1 MHARTHARR
10 EHRDMSGSFGVEG
23 PCGKILDT
31 MPIPVKAGQYDWPF
45 LRPAAFVQLLA
56 RENPRFGDMLKAVG
70 PRLRLA
76 FYLDEIKPGNIL
88 RPDAGRTLCNFY
100 WCFLDL
106 PSWFRAR
113 DSGWML
119 FGCFPY
125 KLVKGVRGGYSFL
138 FGEMLKQFFDNDP
151 LLDFR
156 SGFPCRCAEGLFLC
170 LGDFTML
177 VSDEKALKEV
187 LMLRG
192 ASGTKPCLFCQNVLG
207 HMPAES
213 VENDEYLVHYSNPDR
228 TRFRCHTS
236 ESFDLQLQR
245 LRRARDNKKELQRL
259 GQVYGLHYCPQGV
272 LFRPALSSIVKPI
285 ECVMYDYMH
294 ILLASGGLAQYQL
307 NSFVKRLKDEGI
319 ALEMMDAFARSMFFP
334 KGWGKLPPNFFAERV
349 CMDPGSMMKTFAG
362 EVLTAIAVL
371 EMLVERTLES
381 AGVLPAD
388 CECLVLL
395 CKMIN
400 IFQGPSAAQHTR
412 ELTSLIDGYT
422 ALFARIYAECTRP
435 KMHWLHHVPE
445 GIERFKTCV
454 ACFAPER
461 KHRSIKSVAT
471 FVTNDTLSMHVTL
484 RIAEDTRR
492 TFQQEEL
499 TLPCYLVGGQEVDW
513 ARELLRPHVP
523 DVSVVRRSGTMVT
536 PTGRVQS
543 EDVVYIPRLHKVG
556 QARIFLQAT
565 LHSGAFVFLVELA
578 LHEHVGDYIFSS
590 HGQACLLVWEEDFRA
605 IPYAVRSC
613 GSLQLLRQQ
622 QPGLKAYRAMQTS

>member
-1 MHARTHARR
+1 MTTRPFRTDRGIILPRSVSFSARAALQSQEGEEEVPLRTRARR
-10 EHRDMSGSFGVEG
+10 EHRDISGSFRVEG

-151 LLDFR
+151 LLDSR
-156 SGFPCRCAEGLFLC
+156 SGFPCTCAEGLFLC

-213 VENDEYLVHYSNPDR
+213 VENDEYLVHYTNPDR

-245 LRRARDNKKELQRL
+245 LHRARDSPIYFLPAN
-259 GQVYGLHYCPQGV
+259 QVAWQ
-272 LFRPALSSIVKPI
+272 
-285 ECVMYDYMH
+285 
-294 ILLASGGLAQYQL
+294 
-307 NSFVKRLKDEGI
+307 
-319 ALEMMDAFARSMFFP
+319 
-334 KGWGKLPPNFFAERV
+334 GKLLLLKSPPRILR
-349 CMDPGSMMKTFAG
+349 DPQSDVHG
-362 EVLTAIAVL
+362 
-371 EMLVERTLES
+371 
-381 AGVLPAD
+381 
-388 CECLVLL
+388 
-395 CKMIN
+395 
-400 IFQGPSAAQHTR
+400 QG
-412 ELTSLIDGYT
+412 
-422 ALFARIYAECTRP
+422 
-435 KMHWLHHVPE
+435 
-445 GIERFKTCV
+445 
-454 ACFAPER
+454 
-461 KHRSIKSVAT
+461 
-471 FVTNDTLSMHVTL
+471 
-484 RIAEDTRR
+484 
-492 TFQQEEL
+492 
-499 TLPCYLVGGQEVDW
+499 
-513 ARELLRPHVP
+513 
-523 DVSVVRRSGTMVT
+523 VVRRKAGNSFDRPMLSLWGKARHASLEPFDPLWHMMQ
-536 PTGRVQS
+536 PMHLRSSALSIDASEQS
-543 EDVVYIPRLHKVG
+543 SVAINQG
-556 QARIFLQAT
+556 
-565 LHSGAFVFLVELA
+565 GELA
-578 LHEHVGDYIFSS
+578 G
-590 HGQACLLVWEEDFRA
+590 
-605 IPYAVRSC
+605 
-613 GSLQLLRQQ
+613 LLRCTWPLENVYHLAKEHQAFAICRKNPSGLQ
-622 QPGLKAYRAMQTS
+622 GSFHQHLEDGNHRQDFASERFHHRSRIHASALCKEVRGQLTPAFRKKTCSGQRHPSSPG